1 MSSPKEKAKELVN
14 KYLNKAIHFPYIDTQ
29 DGRCIATGYMTFV
42 SAKQCAL
49 IAVDEILALNLQYSD
64 IEYGGI
70 NSYEFWE
77 QVKTEIENI

>member
-1 MSSPKEKAKELVN
+1 MTAKEKANSIVFNMLKYSSELSN
-14 KYLNKAIHFPYIDTQ
+14 DLY
-29 DGRCIATGYMTFV
+29 TGNASIYKFRN
-42 SAKQCAL
+42 AKQCAL
-49 IAVDEILALNLQYSD
+49 IAVDEIIALNLQYSD

>member
-1 MSSPKEKAKELVN
+1 MTPKEKAKELVE
-14 KYLNKAIHFPYIDTQ
+14 K
-29 DGRCIATGYMTFV
+29 YMTYIPMQEYE
-42 SAKQCAL
+42 AKQCAL
-49 IAVDEILALNLQYSD
+49 IAVDEIIALNLQYSD

>member
-1 MSSPKEKAKELVN
+1 MSSPKQKAKELVEIYYQ
-14 KYLNKAIHFPYIDTQ
+14 KIIDLVDVNNALYYSQ
-29 DGRCIATGYMTFV
+29 
-42 SAKQCAL
+42 QCAL
-49 IAVDEILALNLQYSD
+49 IAVDEIIALNLQYSD